1 MIHHEMVQAPV
12 GSVSGRRMT
21 DCAPTTDCLIS
32 HQTGKRK
39 ANRYGISIPTR
50 YKMKLLHGFRG
61 LGAAEYFRQY
71 TDELWT
77 PPFCELTC
85 AQYGAFRRILM
96 MFARSKNNLNSNFMI
111 VTKKEL
117 GMHGISIHLLQQI
130 KTKTNVL
137 DISLISDDGEIN
149 DLDWL

>member
-1 MIHHEMVQAPV
+1 MNKRAPA
-12 GSVSGRRMT
+12 T
-21 DCAPTTDCLIS
+21 DGLIS
-32 HQTGKRK
+32 QQTGKRQ
-39 ANRYGISIPTR
+39 ANRYAISIPTQ
-50 YKMKLLHGFRG
+50 YKKKLLHGFRG
-61 LGAAEYFRQY
+61 IGAAEYFRQY

-96 MFARSKNNLNSNFMI
+96 MFARSKNSLQSNFMI

-117 GMHGISIHLLQQI
+117 AMHGVSINLLQQI
-130 KTKTNVL
+130 KTKTDVL

-149 DLDWL
+149 NLDWL